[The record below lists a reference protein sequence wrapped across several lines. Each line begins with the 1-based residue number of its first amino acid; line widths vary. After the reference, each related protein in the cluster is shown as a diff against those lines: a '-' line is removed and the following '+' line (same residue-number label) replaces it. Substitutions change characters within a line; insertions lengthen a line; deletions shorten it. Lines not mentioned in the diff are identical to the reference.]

1 MKEKIKFNFKAE
13 GLDENAIDEI
23 LQWPWENWAASF
35 YWECPEC
42 EAKSKRD
49 HVKKRK
55 VGPYDYIIRNLSA
68 LIKNTNLPDEYRA
81 RYEQDRAHFMKL
93 RELDRERRQKPTR
106 TRFAW
111 EQEEIFYLCMY
122 VAKARKGR
130 YWTRSDV
137 FQMVSR
143 IWEFKRG
150 KQIPMEKIREFFWN
164 ESFRQ
169 NKERPPSFEI

>member
-13 GLDENAIDEI
+13 GLDEEEIDKI
-23 LQWPWENWAASF
+23 LQWPWINWAASF

-42 EAKSKRD
+42 EAKRKRD

-55 VGPYDYIIRNLSA
+55 TGPYDYIIPLLSA

-81 RYEQDRAHFMKL
+81 RYEQDSAHFIEL
-93 RELDRERRQKPTR
+93 QELDRERRQKPTR

-111 EQEEIFYLCMY
+111 EQEEIFDLCMY
-122 VAKARKGR
+122 VAKTLPRRFERKNDI
-130 YWTRSDV
+130 Y
-137 FQMVSR
+137 QLVSR

-150 KQIPMEKIREFFWN
+150 KQIPMKKIREIFCN
-164 ESFRQ
+164 ESVRHNNQPLPFI
-169 NKERPPSFEI
+169 EI